1 MKKLRLKKEIKRGI
15 VGISLLTIMF
25 ASVTLLN
32 NDNKRVQNN
41 QRFTY
46 VNDYIFDS
54 YYPVVNNDEKI
65 IRPYNSTEVS
75 IYKKFYDKDS
85 SIEEQQNSII
95 YHENIYMQNSGID
108 YKSDNEFDIISSLS
122 GTVTNVVDDPLL
134 GKTIEVRNSTELI
147 ITYQSLKEVLVKK
160 GDVITQGQ
168 IIGKSGTCE
177 INSEVKNGLHVEMYK
192 NGSVI
197 NPEKY
202 YGKSIK
208 ELSSE

>member
-54 YYPVVNNDEKI
+54 YYPVVNNDEKV

>member
-1 MKKLRLKKEIKRGI
+1 MKKLTLKKEIKQGLI
-15 VGISLLTIMF
+15 AISLLTVVF
-25 ASVTLLN
+25 VSATLLN
-32 NDNKRVQNN
+32 TSKKEVSNN
-41 QRFTY
+41 EKFTY

-54 YYPVVNNDEKI
+54 YYPVVNNDEKV
-65 IRPYNSTEVS
+65 IRPYNSNEVS

-85 SIEEQQNSII
+85 SNEEQQNSII
-95 YHENIYMQNSGID
+95 YHENIYMQNSGVD
-108 YKSDNEFDIISSLS
+108 YKSDNEFDVLSSLS
-122 GTVTNVVDDPLL
+122 GTVTNIVDDPLL

-147 ITYQSLKEVLVKK
+147 ITYQSLNEVSVKK

-168 IIGKSGTCE
+168 IIGKSGTCVINPE
-177 INSEVKNGLHVEMYK
+177 IKYGLHVEMYK

-202 YGKSIK
+202 YDKSIK